1 MQIALIDSVI
11 PPSRYSNAY
20 SSLVKPYLVHQLIHT
35 QTLISQAFAYCL
47 VHSLAVCIAAGSS
60 SFQRCATSFAS
71 GSSGLGA
78 PSSACIESR
87 MVRIC
92 KAGDQLPGS
101 LISFDASRRIYVIL
115 LSTSK
120 QMRPS
125 LSMLGWYI
133 FVRKR
138 IFGGVMG

>member
-1 MQIALIDSVI
+1 MIFRKTHSNSTAQGNAGSAHRFYAFPVLSPECILIARPAVSCPPTHPLLAPDS
-11 PPSRYSNAY
+11 SD
-20 SSLVKPYLVHQLIHT
+20 L
-35 QTLISQAFAYCL
+35 AYCL

-78 PSSACIESR
+78 PSSACIERR

-92 KAGDQLPGS
+92 KAGDQLPGCGINCNS
-101 LISFDASRRIYVIL
+101 SKWGRDIL

-125 LSMLGWYI
+125 LSMLGW
-133 FVRKR
+133 
-138 IFGGVMG
+138 